1 MAKSDRTTDTQYGA
15 LPYRAGPHGLEIML
29 IISRGSKRWVVPKG
43 WPMIGRKPHRV
54 AEIEAFQEAGVK
66 GVVAKKPIG
75 AYPYTKALPG
85 GEARL
90 CFVEVYPLH
99 VTLEALEW
107 REKPERKRMW
117 LRAEEAVDLVDEG
130 GLALIIEEWRRLRR

>member
-75 AYPYTKALPG
+75 AYPYTK
-85 GEARL
+85 
-90 CFVEVYPLH
+90 VYPLH